1 MRSAKSRKTN
11 KKGKKSYNKSYKIIP
26 KEKSLLI
33 KRKINKEN
41 ISKLSKV
48 KYCFKIFLGFIFI
61 ISFIFAIFKLLHK
74 RKDKAEKIYGL
85 SFEQK
90 MNDYSTKKFAIFGRG
105 ECPTCGLF
113 SYYIVF
119 LGCIN
124 KYVQKGY
131 IPIIDIQNYNNVYN
145 RGNKTIKN
153 PWELFFYQTNNY
165 TLEEVKTYANN
176 SKYVVCTGKF
186 ERPNETN
193 VIDHIEQ
200 VKFWHDLQKKYMPIK
215 NEIINEVKFY
225 MKKFFGNSKN
235 VLGVLMRGT
244 DYINRRSHFI
254 PPQIGQVIS
263 DVKEMDQKYNYDF
276 IYFTTED
283 EKIKNKF
290 IPEFTDKIR
299 YLNPRMTVK
308 NINKNITDENE
319 QIKEYHDFLKIYLIN
334 IIIIS
339 KCLDIVVCRCSGTVG
354 IFVLT
359 EGFRNYKAYNLG
371 TFK

>member
-1 MRSAKSRKTN
+1 MA
-11 KKGKKSYNKSYKIIP
+11 YFHII
-26 KEKSLLI
+26 
-33 KRKINKEN
+33 
-41 ISKLSKV
+41 
-48 KYCFKIFLGFIFI
+48 
-61 ISFIFAIFKLLHK
+61 
-74 RKDKAEKIYGL
+74 
-85 SFEQK
+85 
-90 MNDYSTKKFAIFGRG
+90 
-105 ECPTCGLF
+105 LF
-113 SYYIVF
+113 F

-145 RGNKTIKN
+145 RGNKSIKN

-254 PPQIGQVIS
+254 PPQIEQVIS